1 VTMMEERERVTCFQ
15 EEATNLAIN
24 GVEKITG
31 VIAETATRRFE
42 TVRAFRRHEIPHRG
56 TP

>member
-1 VTMMEERERVTCFQ
+1 MMEERERVTCFQ